1 MKYDVIKN
9 RKIKVALVGCGRISK
24 NHINALLQLNSEFQ
38 LVALCDNQEY
48 RVNEAIDLIE
58 KITNDLGIKKELP
71 DTYKDF
77 ESLIDFC
84 HENKEYLDLIV
95 LATPS
100 GFHPEQVIKSAEAGI
115 NVCTEKPMA
124 TKWEDGLR
132 MVSICKKESIR
143 LFVVK
148 QNRLNKTLQL
158 LKKQVDNNRFGKI
171 AMISVN
177 VFWQRPESY
186 YKQDSW
192 RGTIDLDG
200 GALMNQ
206 ASHYVDL
213 LHWLVGPVEEISA
226 SIATIGRKIE
236 VEDTASIQL
245 RLKNGGLGTMSVT
258 MLTYPK
264 NLEGSIT
271 VLGEK
276 GTVKIGGTAVNK
288 IEKWE
293 FEEPTDDDKLIKD
306 ASYDIENIYGF
317 GHKNYYQNV
326 IDTFKGISKPLCD
339 GEEGLKSLE
348 LIVAAYESAK
358 LNSFIKLP
366 LKF

>member
-1 MKYDVIKN
+1 MKYKVIKN
-9 RKIKVALVGCGRISK
+9 RKIRVALVGCGRISK
-24 NHINALLQLNSEFQ
+24 NHINAILQLNSEFK
-38 LVALCDNQEY
+38 LIALCDNQQD
-48 RVNEAIDLIE
+48 RINKAIDLIE
-58 KITNDLGIKKELP
+58 TLSDDFKIKKELP

-95 LATPS
+95 IATPS
-100 GFHPEQVIKSAEAGI
+100 GFHPEQVIKSAKAGI

-124 TKWEDGLR
+124 TKWEDGLK
-132 MVSICKKESIR
+132 MVSICKKENVR

-158 LKKQVDNNRFGKI
+158 LKKQVENNRFGKI

-192 RGTIDLDG
+192 RGTFDLDG

-213 LHWLVGPVEEISA
+213 LHWLGGPVDTISA
-226 SIATIGRKIE
+226 STATLGRNIE
-236 VEDTASIQL
+236 VEDTAAIQFK
-245 RLKNGGLGTMSVT
+245 LKNGGLGTMSVT

-264 NLEGSIT
+264 NLEGSVTI
-271 VLGEK
+271 LGEK
-276 GTVKIGGTAVNK
+276 GTVKIGSTAVNK
-288 IEKWE
+288 IEEWE
-293 FEEPTDDDKLIKD
+293 FEDTTDDDKLIKNT
-306 ASYDIENIYGF
+306 SYKIENVYGF

-326 IDTFKGISKPLCD
+326 IDTLRGDSEPLCD

-348 LIVAAYESAK
+348 LIIAAYKSAK
-358 LNSFIKLP
+358 SNTLIELP
-366 LKF
+366 LKS

>member
-1 MKYDVIKN
+1 MKYKIIKN

-24 NHINALLQLNSEFQ
+24 NHINALLQLNDEIK
-38 LVALCDNQEY
+38 LVAICDNQQN
-48 RVNEAIDLIE
+48 RLNEAISLIE
-58 KITNDLGIKKELP
+58 QISNDLKIEKEQP

-77 ESLIDFC
+77 EKLTDFC
-84 HENKEYLDLIV
+84 HKNKEYLDLIV

-100 GFHPEQVIKSAEAGI
+100 GFHPDQVMKSAKARV

-124 TKWEDGLR
+124 TKWEDGLK
-132 MVSICKKESIR
+132 MVNVCKKANVR

-158 LKKQVDNNRFGKI
+158 LKKQIDKGRFGQ
-171 AMISVN
+171 ISIISIN

-186 YKQDSW
+186 YKKDSW
-192 RGTIDLDG
+192 RGTFDLDG

-213 LHWLVGPVEEISA
+213 LHWLGGPVDIISA
-226 SIATIGRKIE
+226 STATLGRNIE
-236 VEDTASIQL
+236 VEDTAAIQFK
-245 RLKNGGLGTMSVT
+245 LKNGGLGTMSVT

-264 NLEGSIT
+264 NLEGSVTI
-271 VLGEK
+271 LGEK

-288 IEKWE
+288 IEEWE
-293 FEEPTDDDKLIKD
+293 FEDTTDDDKLIKNT
-306 ASYDIENIYGF
+306 SYKIENIYGF

-326 IDTFKGISKPLCD
+326 IDTLRGDSEPLCD

-348 LIVAAYESAK
+348 LIIAAYSSSK
-358 LNSFIKLP
+358 QKNCVKLP
-366 LKF
+366 LKS